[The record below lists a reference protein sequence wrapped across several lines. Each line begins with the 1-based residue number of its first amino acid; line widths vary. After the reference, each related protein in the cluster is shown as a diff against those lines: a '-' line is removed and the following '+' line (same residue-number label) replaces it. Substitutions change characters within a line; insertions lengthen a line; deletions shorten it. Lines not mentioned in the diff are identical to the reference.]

1 MISTNKTLYVSL
13 YLSKATWSS
22 NASCAVH
29 PYEAAKIEQHG
40 SYQAF
45 QIDFDHDT
53 KKLQP

>member
-1 MISTNKTLYVSL
+1 MVSTNKTLYVSL
-13 YLSKATWSS
+13 YLS
-22 NASCAVH
+22 
-29 PYEAAKIEQHG
+29 EAAKIEQPN